1 MYNDAY
7 PKQVDQYNKSYP
19 DHTTKKVSPPLNPFQ
34 MLDPFL
40 HSWTVGFDPLF
51 DMIEQ
56 VRESNKMVT
65 YPPYNIVQTDDYNYA
80 IEIAVAGFSK
90 KDLKVTKTKNE
101 LKVEGTKEKNS
112 DKALHRGIAN
122 RDFTQ
127 NFLLADDVVINDIE
141 LEDGL
146 LSINL
151 EKLVPKEDRPQV
163 LKIN

>member
-1 MYNDAY
+1 MHNDAY
-7 PKQVDQYNKSYP
+7 PKQVDQYNKGYP
-19 DHTTKKVSPPLNPFQ
+19 DHTTKKVSPSLNPFQ

-101 LKVEGTKEKNS
+101 LKVEGTKIAS
-112 DKALHRGIAN
+112 DDKALHRGIAN
-122 RDFTQ
+122 RNFTQ
-127 NFLLADDVVINDIE
+127 NFLLADDVVVNDIE